1 MTEMYRAIILLD
13 MSETRLTFRSDPAR
27 KMFQNLEQI
36 TQENRVGPGEF
47 IASEVELTR
56 KYKIS
61 RMTVRRVVEN
71 LINRGLI
78 ERRAGQGL
86 FAPTEPVA
94 VGLVEVVI
102 SAPFSDISVKVARG
116 AKEFG
121 REHGIDVLIR
131 DAGGHLETEI
141 ELVSELPDSKADGA
155 IIMSAHHPKFAQDIT
170 KLYHAGYPF
179 VLIDEAPHYLDVNS
193 VVSDNYAGGYFT
205 GKELLR
211 LGHRRIGFVGN
222 LDIPTIRQR
231 FEGMR
236 DAVLDAG
243 LPFNRKFVV
252 NWETNGEGVFQDF
265 HQQVRLVVRRVMSM
279 PNRPSAL
286 FFFCDHAVSDGYMEL
301 LSMGLRIGKDVSVV
315 GFDDS
320 EQWTQ
325 LDPPVASVRQE
336 SVEMGKVAMELL
348 IRRMRD
354 PQAPT
359 EHRVLPTK
367 WVPRASVGPAP
378 SE

>member
-1 MTEMYRAIILLD
+1 
-13 MSETRLTFRSDPAR
+13 MSGTRLTFRSDTAK

-36 TQENRVGPGEF
+36 TQENRVEPGEF
-47 IASEVELTR
+47 IASEIELTR

-61 RMTVRRVVEN
+61 RMTVRRAVED
-71 LINRGLI
+71 LISRGLI

-86 FAPTEPVA
+86 FAPSDPVA
-94 VGLVEVVI
+94 IGLVEVVV
-102 SAPFSDISVKVARG
+102 SAPFSDISAKVARG

-141 ELVSELPDSKADGA
+141 KLVSELPDSKADGA
-155 IIMSAHHPKFAQDIT
+155 IILSAHHPRFAQDIT
-170 KLYHAGYPF
+170 KLYHVGYPF
-179 VLIDEAPHYLDVNS
+179 VLIDEAPDYIDVNS
-193 VVSDNYAGGYFT
+193 VISDNYGGGYSV

-222 LDIPTIRQR
+222 LDILTIRQR

-252 NWETNGEGVFQDF
+252 DWETNGEGVFQDF
-265 HQQVRLVVRRVMSM
+265 HKQVRPIVRRVMSM
-279 PNRPSAL
+279 SNRPTAL
-286 FFFCDHAVSDGYMEL
+286 FFYCDHAVPDGYMEL

-320 EQWTQ
+320 EQWTH
-325 LDPPVASVRQE
+325 LDPPVASVRQD
-336 SVEMGKVAMELL
+336 SVEMGRVAMKLL
-348 IRRMRD
+348 IRRMHD
-354 PQAPT
+354 PQVQM
-359 EHRVLPTK
+359 EQHVLPTK
-367 WVPRASVGPAP
+367 WVSRESVGPAP